1 MKGKKKKKNSPLA
14 QTTHLVSFGPVFN
27 TATLHF
33 FSRPV
38 YLYQILNII
47 GLFTVGI
54 FGSFSTHFPIIFH
67 FIFIPFISR
76 LKLRMN

>member
-54 FGSFSTHFPIIFH
+54 FGSFSTHFPIIF
-67 FIFIPFISR
+67 FF
-76 LKLRMN
+76 LKIETENELKK